1 MTTKAPQA
9 TKTDKEALLELA
21 GLLPERYCAAGRKLL
36 LEYVE
41 QQDRVLWTF
50 LTAPED
56 DEPESEEE
64 CLAVKEGRKDL
75 AEGRWITGEEIK
87 RRMRDSL

>member
-1 MTTKAPQA
+1 MTTKVTQA
-9 TKTDKEALLELA
+9 TKTDKESLLELA
-21 GLLPERYCAAGRKLL
+21 GLLPEHLCAAARKLL

-41 QQDRVLWTF
+41 EQDRVLWAF

-64 CLAVKEGRKDL
+64 RLAVEEGRKDL
-75 AEGRWITGEEIK
+75 AEGRWITGEELK
-87 RRMRDSL
+87 RRFRDS

>member
-1 MTTKAPQA
+1 MTAKAPIA
-9 TKTDKEALLELA
+9 AKTDKESLLELA
-21 GLLPERYCAAGRKLL
+21 GMLPEHLCAPARKLL

-41 QQDRVLWTF
+41 EQDRVLWTF

-64 CLAVKEGRKDL
+64 RLAVEEGRKDL
-75 AEGRWITGEEIK
+75 AEGRWISGEEIK
-87 RRMRDSL
+87 RRLRDSL